1 MLTEAIQMIL
11 HASIS
16 LADSTDT
23 NRSVLMSSERRGAE
37 EERRG
42 ESDTVVGGGWRR
54 GRENVPLDKS
64 GHQKAGCAR
73 TLPNQG
79 PGTSTELG

>member
-42 ESDTVVGGGWRR
+42 ESDTVVGGVEKGEGER
-54 GRENVPLDKS
+54 P
-64 GHQKAGCAR
+64 
-73 TLPNQG
+73 T
-79 PGTSTELG
+79 